1 VPRYRLA
8 VFDSDGTLS
17 DTLPWM
23 RGVYNEVATSL
34 DLRNFSPEEFERH
47 RDLHGAELLE
57 AAGVPLWKLPR
68 LMSEFRRRMA
78 EHDGSL
84 HVFEGIPEALRR
96 LDASGLHLAVVSSNS
111 RANVERILGPDL
123 SALFGHFDCG
133 AALFGKASKIR
144 ATVRHFRVAPGESIY
159 LGDELRDA
167 EAARKAGVGF
177 GAVAWGQHTLATL
190 QGAAPDRVFQ
200 TVPDLLGLLD

>member
-1 VPRYRLA
+1 MPRYRLA
-8 VFDSDGTLS
+8 VFDSDGTVS

-23 RGVYNEVATSL
+23 RGVYNEVAASL
-34 DLRNFSPEEFERH
+34 DLRTFTPEEFQRH

-68 LMSEFRRRMA
+68 VMSEFRRRMA
-78 EHDGSL
+78 EHEGSL
-84 HVFEGIPEALRR
+84 RVFEGIPDVLRH
-96 LDASGLHLAVVSSNS
+96 LHAGGLHLAVVSSNS

-123 SALFGHFDCG
+123 AAQFGHFDCG
-133 AALFGKASKIR
+133 AALFGKASRIR
-144 ATVRHFRVAPGESIY
+144 ATVRHFRLAPRDAIY

-177 GAVAWGQHTLATL
+177 GAVAWGLHRLETL
-190 QGAAPDRVFQ
+190 QGASPDRVFR
-200 TVPDLLGLLD
+200 TVPDLLGLLE